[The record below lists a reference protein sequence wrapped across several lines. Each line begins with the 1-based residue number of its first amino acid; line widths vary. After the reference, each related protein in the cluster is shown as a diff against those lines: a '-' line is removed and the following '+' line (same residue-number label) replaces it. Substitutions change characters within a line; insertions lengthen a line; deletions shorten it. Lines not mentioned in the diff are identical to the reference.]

1 MGRDPFLNKLLIGG
15 DPIEGY
21 PVHGIWVE
29 DVAFDDDNVVTDVQE
44 DIRSNN
50 AGIVG
55 AEDFDMEAPEDHGRF
70 VLDEFHEVQQQVIEA
85 LDQGDALHEES
96 EVGREAIEE
105 DNGVADNIQ
114 DLDDLY
120 TQATTPVYEGSYT
133 SIVST
138 TIIIMN
144 MCIVFHVSNKFSDE
158 LFRFLSTDLL
168 PVGNKLPHT
177 HYEARKSI
185 RRLGLHYN
193 NVHAC
198 PNG

>member
-1 MGRDPFLNKLLIGG
+1 MGRDPFLNKSLIGG

-29 DVAFDDDNVVTDVQE
+29 D
-44 DIRSNN
+44 
-50 AGIVG
+50 
-55 AEDFDMEAPEDHGRF
+55 
-70 VLDEFHEVQQQVIEA
+70 EA
-85 LDQGDALHEES
+85 LDRGDALHEES
-96 EVGREAIEE
+96 KVGREAIEE
-105 DNGVADNIQ
+105 DNGAADNIQ

-198 PNG
+198 PNGCILFEDDYAPCNTCPKCNTSRWLDGSNRIPSKVIRHFPSFQG